1 MLTSTI
7 NDITKLGYNL
17 AEATL
22 SVLNAP

>member
-1 MLTSTI
+1 MLTTTI
-7 NDITKLGYNL
+7 NDTIKLGYNL